1 MTRLLVAIL
10 VSVAG
15 HALVF
20 AMWPAARPQ
29 FGNAIGPTLQAR
41 LLSQPNYSQQGPRS
55 QADPHEPEPPPTK
68 SSSAPAQNETATKAA
83 EHARRTT
90 TAATRGETD
99 PASNSATLT
108 RPTAAAATSAHAAQP
123 APFNDN
129 ELRAELL
136 AAVHGEL
143 AHHFFYPQL
152 ARRKGWQGR
161 VDLGFRVEADGRIE
175 RIRVV
180 RSSGHGI
187 LDRSAIQALRDVGR
201 LSVTA
206 PRRGGRGWDLDLPV
220 IYRLHEG

>member
-10 VSVAG
+10 VSAAG
-15 HALVF
+15 HALVL

-29 FGNAIGPTLQAR
+29 FGDAIGPALQAR
-41 LLSQPNYSQQGPRS
+41 LLSQPSHSQQSPRS
-55 QADPHEPEPPPTK
+55 QADPHEPEPSPTQ
-68 SSSAPAQNETATKAA
+68 SSSVPAQEEIATKAA

-90 TAATRGETD
+90 TAATRGGTEPISSTV
-99 PASNSATLT
+99 PPT
-108 RPTAAAATSAHAAQP
+108 RPTTAAAPSPDTAQP
-123 APFNDN
+123 VPVNDN

-136 AAVHGEL
+136 TTVHGEL

-175 RIRVV
+175 HIRVV

-201 LSVTA
+201 VSVTA